1 MTSKEI
7 DPFRV
12 DWKSLLLP
20 VVLMLTGAFV
30 LAVAAYG
37 LVSLDRLQNLWP
49 VAIILV
55 GLADLFTE
63 ESSAER
69 GQHE

>member
-7 DPFRV
+7 DPFRA

-20 VVLMLTGAFV
+20 VVLLLTGAFV

-37 LVSLDRLQNLWP
+37 LVSLDRVQNLWP
-49 VAIILV
+49 LAIILV
-55 GLADLFTE
+55 GLADLFNE
-63 ESSAER
+63 GPSGER
-69 GQHE
+69 SPND

>member
-1 MTSKEI
+1 MLSKET
-7 DPFRV
+7 DNFRI

-37 LVSLDRLQNLWP
+37 LISLDRLQNLWP
-49 VAIILV
+49 AAIILV
-55 GLADLFTE
+55 GLVDLFTE
-63 ESSAER
+63 GSSAER
-69 GQHE
+69 GQHD

>member
-7 DPFRV
+7 DRYRA

-20 VVLMLTGAFV
+20 VVLLLTGAFV

-37 LVSLDRLQNLWP
+37 LVSLDRVQNLWP
-49 VAIILV
+49 LAIILV

-63 ESSAER
+63 GSSTEG

>member
-1 MTSKEI
+1 MTGKEI
-7 DPFRV
+7 DAFRM

-20 VVLMLTGAFV
+20 VVLMLTGITV

-37 LVSLDRLQNLWP
+37 LVSLDRVQNLWP

-55 GLADLFTE
+55 GLADLFNQGPA
-63 ESSAER
+63 AER
-69 GQHE
+69 DRHE

>member
-1 MTSKEI
+1 MTRKEI
-7 DPFRV
+7 DPFRA

-20 VVLMLTGAFV
+20 VVLLLTGAFV

-37 LVSLDRLQNLWP
+37 LVSLDRVQNLWP
-49 VAIILV
+49 LAIILV
-55 GLADLFTE
+55 GLADLFPEGSSTE
-63 ESSAER
+63 G